1 MYYVLAGA
9 LLLVIIGV
17 HSENPNAQQQPNKVA
32 GPGLWN
38 SIGEGLKTPGKAMP
52 TQLHLPHDIE
62 NPGMTNKQ
70 IVKSYKGKFSTC
82 RWSMNSNQ
90 TYHGKY
96 LVIKSEVIVFFLL
109 RFKCM

>member
-1 MYYVLAGA
+1 MEVYYVLSWV
-9 LLLVIIGV
+9 LLLLIIGV

-52 TQLHLPHDIE
+52 TQIHLPHDIE

-70 IVKSYKGKFSTC
+70 IIKSYKGKFSTC
-82 RWSMNSNQ
+82 RWIVNSNQ
-90 TYHGKY
+90 
-96 LVIKSEVIVFFLL
+96 IIESEVIVVFLL
-109 RFKCM
+109 IFKCS

>member
-1 MYYVLAGA
+1 MEVFYVLSGV
-9 LLLVIIGV
+9 LLLLILGV

-52 TQLHLPHDIE
+52 TQIHLPHDIE

-70 IVKSYKGKFSTC
+70 IIKSYKGKFSTC
-82 RWSMNSNQ
+82 RWSVNSNQ
-90 TYHGKY
+90 IICK
-96 LVIKSEVIVFFLL
+96 LSQKLL
-109 RFKCM
+109 

>member
-1 MYYVLAGA
+1 MYYVLPGV
-9 LLLVIIGV
+9 LLLLIIGG

-52 TQLHLPHDIE
+52 TQIHLPHDIE

-70 IVKSYKGKFSTC
+70 IIKSYKGKFSTC
-82 RWSMNSNQ
+82 RWSVNSNQ
-90 TYHGKY
+90 IMSQRLLY
-96 LVIKSEVIVFFLL
+96 FFLYPYSNFH
-109 RFKCM
+109 RTTSS